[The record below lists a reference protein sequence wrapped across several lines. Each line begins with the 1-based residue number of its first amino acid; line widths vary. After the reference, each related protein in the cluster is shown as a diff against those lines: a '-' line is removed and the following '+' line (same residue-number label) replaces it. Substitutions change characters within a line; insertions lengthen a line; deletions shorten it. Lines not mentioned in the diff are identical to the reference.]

1 MSRAI
6 SIYGCQI
13 KPADQ
18 YTDTLPALGGLPF
31 KIDCS
36 NDMLNAVST
45 DIKVDFYWCMA
56 ENITQATALLGA
68 VGTRYGMKA
77 GHYEFSIS
85 NVIGDLYFMSQ
96 AGAEV
101 AGISY
106 TYGYLV

>member
-1 MSRAI
+1 
-6 SIYGCQI
+6 
-13 KPADQ
+13 
-18 YTDTLPALGGLPF
+18 
-31 KIDCS
+31 
-36 NDMLNAVST
+36 
-45 DIKVDFYWCMA
+45 
-56 ENITQATALLGA
+56 
-68 VGTRYGMKA
+68 MKA